1 MELLSL
7 FFDEWVLQMP
17 PALRVLMAPSLFPAH
32 LPACSQDP
40 FTPLWLF
47 REQTGTREVPD
58 LTTAQDFVH
67 LPPLE
72 PAPIH
77 PGFVQSVLHVPG
89 AISEVTDTI
98 LMQKFLTEYKSAA
111 VITPMRSW
119 YTALAIYFGK
129 AVCLFTQDC
138 CLFFLSALSICF
150 PGLFYSPYFPQWT
163 PLNSLYQMQAYLYSN
178 PFQ

>member
-40 FTPLWLF
+40 STPLWLF

-67 LPPLE
+67 LPLE

-98 LMQKFLTEYKSAA
+98 LMQKFLIEYKSAA